1 MSSSRQL
8 SRSLSRSISRQ
19 ISGGLVPAI
28 TDADAKAYTES
39 RGLSQSQGARLS
51 GFLTDIKA
59 AGFDPDWVS
68 LGNSEWNALDG
79 STHHSVIGP
88 DGSLTGSFSEGQDG
102 LVFAGGSES
111 FEFTNPAQSSSLE
124 SLAMFTVM
132 ATDSDAIDAC
142 AISGRYGNTK
152 GVDWGPSL
160 NLGRAITGAT
170 NPPNRMGVD
179 GTSVT
184 DNVNYGDGFTRS
196 LFAGKHRLNAFCWS
210 KNGTRPLYRY
220 DTAASRPLWML
231 SGARISPTGP
241 DPLENLWN
249 NTPNLRLGARGNGAD
264 KLAGKYSFGMITSQ
278 DVTSSMY
285 MALLEALLKYN
296 IAPVP
301 NDTLIAA
308 VGDSMTEGITLTSP
322 IDARSDQMISQSSNW
337 QASVCVEVALGGQGI
352 AVQETFYSTAKARL
366 LLAPSWNRYVMFWGG
381 YNIGQSDFQDDTAR
395 NAIVQRYLDMAEDA
409 AENGISSIHWSRIIS
424 YDGDATTTQEIDD
437 NNDWNTAY
445 ENGLASIRSS
455 YPDVNVIW
463 YDHRDNYPTQFD
475 GDTRTSSNFVD
486 HIHMSASGQQT
497 LVADFLSTYPNP

>member
-1 MSSSRQL
+1 M
-8 SRSLSRSISRQ
+8 
-19 ISGGLVPAI
+19 PAI

-39 RGLSQSQGARLS
+39 RGLSQSQGVRLS

-79 STHHSVIGP
+79 STHHSVIGSN
-88 DGSLTGSFSEGQDG
+88 GSLTGSFTEGQDG
-102 LVFAGGSES
+102 LVFAGGSEI
-111 FEFTNPAQSSSLE
+111 FEFSNPAQSSSLE

-132 ATDSDAIDAC
+132 ATDSDTTDAA
-142 AISGRYGNTK
+142 AISGHYGDTA
-152 GVDWGPSL
+152 GVNRGPSM
-160 NLGRAITGAT
+160 NLGRGRVSALST
-170 NPPNRMGVD
+170 PNRMGVD
-179 GTSVT
+179 GTSDT
-184 DNVNYGDGFTRS
+184 NNLNFGDSFTRS
-196 LFAGKHRLNAFCWS
+196 LFAAKHRLNAFCWS
-210 KNGTRPLYRY
+210 KNGTRPLFINE
-220 DTAASRPLWML
+220 TAASKPLWMV
-231 SGARISPTGP
+231 SGANLEPTGA
-241 DPLENLWN
+241 DPLENIWN
-249 NTPNLRLGARGNGAD
+249 NTANMRVGRRGDGWD
-264 KLAGKYSFGMITSQ
+264 KFTGKYSFGMITSQ

-308 VGDSMTEGITLTSP
+308 VGDSMTQGIVQTVP
-322 IDARSDQMISQSSNW
+322 IDARSDQIISQSSNW
-337 QASVCVEVALGGQGI
+337 QASLYFEVAQGGQGI
-352 AVQETFYSTAKARL
+352 SVQETYYSTAKARL

-381 YNIGQSDFQDDTAR
+381 YNISQTDFQDDTAR

-409 AENGISSIHWSRIIS
+409 AQNGISSIHWSRLIS

-475 GDTRTSSNFVD
+475 GDTRTSSYFVD
-486 HIHMSASGQQT
+486 SVHVSASGQQT
-497 LVADFLSTYPNP
+497 LVADFLATYPNP